1 MRDAGRLGQL
11 EMNARLWT
19 GPDPQLDK
27 IADQMDAG
35 DVEAWRTLPVRL
47 IDMASMHRDFRS
59 YYRRA
64 VRAGAIPADRGP
76 VA

>member
-1 MRDAGRLGQL
+1 MTDSRRLGQL
-11 EMNARLWT
+11 ELNARLYS

-35 DVEAWRTLPVRL
+35 NTEAWRILPVRL

-64 VRAGAIPADRGP
+64 VEAGAIPADRGP